1 MNALR
6 KSSQTSE
13 TSVENISEQS
23 EDAPEPMQ
31 VDQATVGR
39 TLRKRKE
46 KVPKHLK
53 RRANDKEKD
62 SFTKRILRIPMDKPF
77 EEAYFIKRC
86 GCS

>member
-1 MNALR
+1 
-6 KSSQTSE
+6 
-13 TSVENISEQS
+13 
-23 EDAPEPMQ
+23 MQ

-46 KVPKHLK
+46 KVPQHLK

-77 EEAYFIKRC
+77 EKAYFTHWMWMFFRETKETEADIWRMFN
-86 GCS
+86 